1 MKLKQTM
8 CKKIFIKIIINL
20 ILANILEIHSFMMI
34 QLKEVIGKAKD
45 ETKGVPIFEFVS
57 LESKM

>member
-1 MKLKQTM
+1 M
-8 CKKIFIKIIINL
+8 KIFIKITINL

-34 QLKEVIGKAKD
+34 QINEVIGKAKD

-57 LESKM
+57 LKSKM